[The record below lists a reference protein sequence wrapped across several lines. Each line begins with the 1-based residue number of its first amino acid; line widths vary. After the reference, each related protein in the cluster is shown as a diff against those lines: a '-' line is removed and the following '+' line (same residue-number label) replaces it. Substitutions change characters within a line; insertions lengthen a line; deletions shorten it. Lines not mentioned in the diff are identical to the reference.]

1 MELDELHEGVTPGLS
16 NDQNLEGTRAL
27 EPTGES
33 AERQRVATPLRIG
46 SLAMAA
52 RHAAGDLEEQF
63 PRTARYMYDAASGF
77 ERISN
82 LLRDPNLDNVAALI
96 GNLDRKQ
103 PAAIVTGGA
112 LISPGLSWFL
122 RNSGDAVH
130 RTQAAAD
137 EGKEGAYGIH

>member
-1 MELDELHEGVTPGLS
+1 
-16 NDQNLEGTRAL
+16 
-27 EPTGES
+27 
-33 AERQRVATPLRIG
+33 
-46 SLAMAA
+46 MAA
-52 RHAAGDLEEQF
+52 RRAAGDFEEQF
-63 PRTARYMYDAASGF
+63 PQTARYTYDAASGF

-82 LLRDPNLDNVAALI
+82 LLRDPNLDKFAALI
-96 GNLDRKQ
+96 RNLDRKQ
-103 PAAIVTGGA
+103 PAAIVTGVG